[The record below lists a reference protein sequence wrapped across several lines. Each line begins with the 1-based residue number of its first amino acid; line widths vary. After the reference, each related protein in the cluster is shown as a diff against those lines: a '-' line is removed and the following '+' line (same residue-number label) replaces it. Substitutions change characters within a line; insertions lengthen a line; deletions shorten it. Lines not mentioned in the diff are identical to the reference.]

1 MYDIPSQV
9 LGMPILEI
17 SENFIVA
24 YDFYL
29 PNSKRKKL
37 IIPEGVEI
45 IEKIPKN
52 IYNIKLISIPQSIKK
67 MKKIKKTKKTP
78 KIVDYLGK
86 ESFYL

>member
-17 SENFIVA
+17 SENFIA
-24 YDFYL
+24 EYDWYL
-29 PNSKRKKL
+29 PKGKRKNL

-52 IYNIKLISIPQSIKK
+52 ICNIKLISIPQSIKK